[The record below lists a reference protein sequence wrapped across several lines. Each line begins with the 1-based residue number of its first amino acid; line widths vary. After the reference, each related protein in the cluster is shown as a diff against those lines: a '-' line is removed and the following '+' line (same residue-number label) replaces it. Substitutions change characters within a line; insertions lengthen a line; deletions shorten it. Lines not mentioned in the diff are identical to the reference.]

1 MLEMYA
7 SVSTPENNKRKVTF
21 PEAGDHV
28 IASSL
33 KTESWD
39 KVLEESIKFLE
50 EVVHLTPADSMDV
63 VEK

>member
-1 MLEMYA
+1 
-7 SVSTPENNKRKVTF
+7 
-21 PEAGDHV
+21 V

-33 KTESWD
+33 KTESWE

-50 EVVHLTPADSMDV
+50 EVVHLTPADSMDL